1 MGGSP
6 CVQFRFGARR
16 CLGILTWHVGSFG
29 ELRYHRLHQ
38 SPSKAQTRRS
48 TRSLICR
55 ALQRRP
61 ASSYGSATRTVCA
74 RTTVPQGTLR
84 ERALKLTVCRKSRSV
99 RTATS
104 SLGGSLFKPYFFL
117 ARSVENGRQGW
128 LSSSFPAMCAG
139 CKPTRRPGVASGGP
153 LFIRRVTAEELD
165 PIREAE

>member
-74 RTTVPQGTLR
+74 RTTVPQGTL
-84 ERALKLTVCRKSRSV
+84 ERSFETD
-99 RTATS
+99 
-104 SLGGSLFKPYFFL
+104 SLPQNTKRANSDIL
-117 ARSVENGRQGW
+117 VGW
-128 LSSSFPAMCAG
+128 
-139 CKPTRRPGVASGGP
+139 
-153 LFIRRVTAEELD
+153 EL
-165 PIREAE
+165 I